1 MDEFNKKE
9 DSQNRSDQDKGKKRF
24 SFKQIVILVL
34 IASFIGGTAIG
45 AGYQLAGY
53 IISGNLKGEMQQ
65 QSSLEENVNKNSSN
79 KNTTPISQSNLTT
92 QEIVKKVGPSVV
104 SITSKVMTQDW
115 FRNPSIQEG
124 MGSGVIFQI
133 DDKGVFI
140 LTNNHVI
147 ANSDELTVTFENNL
161 QVKGEVVGVDED
173 SDLAVIKINKKNI
186 PNALEGKIQ
195 VAEFGDSDK
204 LTVGEKAIAIGNPLG
219 YDDTVTV
226 GVISALDRELQI
238 ADQNIKLIQTDAAI
252 NPGNSGGALVNNQG
266 QVIGINT
273 AKIADTEVEGIGF
286 AIPINSAKPIIQEL
300 LKQGY
305 VSRPYL
311 GVMIKDIDEE
321 TSQIYK
327 LPVGVLVVEV
337 VENSAADKAGLQP
350 GDVIIEIDG
359 EKILSAEEL
368 TQKISNKKV
377 GDKIHLIA
385 VRNGDENKEFTITLK
400 EKNAQE

>member
-359 EKILSAEEL
+359 EKILSAEQL

>member
-124 MGSGVIFQI
+124 MDSGVIFQI

-359 EKILSAEEL
+359 EKILSAEQL
-368 TQKISNKKV
+368 TKKISNKKV